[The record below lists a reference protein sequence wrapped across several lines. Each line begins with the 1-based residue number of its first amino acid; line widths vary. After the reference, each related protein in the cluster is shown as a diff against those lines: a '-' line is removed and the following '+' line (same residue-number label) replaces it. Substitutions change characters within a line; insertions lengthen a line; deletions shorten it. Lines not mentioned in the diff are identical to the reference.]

1 MGPDNKNKLTK
12 TALGHFPAQKA
23 EKGIIMKT
31 FYISVTET
39 LNRIVEVH
47 AEDSSEALQKAEDAY
62 YNGEIELDYNDMVDT
77 DFNDETEET
86 INNYELGGMP
96 KFYEVK

>member
-1 MGPDNKNKLTK
+1 
-12 TALGHFPAQKA
+12 
-23 EKGIIMKT
+23 MKT

-39 LNRIVEVH
+39 LKRIVEVH
-47 AEDSSEALQKAEDAY
+47 ANDADEAYEKVKEAWNND
-62 YNGEIELDYNDMVDT
+62 EIELDWQDFVDREFT
-77 DFNDETEET
+77 DETEET

>member
-1 MGPDNKNKLTK
+1 
-12 TALGHFPAQKA
+12 
-23 EKGIIMKT
+23 MKT
-31 FYISVTET
+31 YYISVTET
-39 LNRIVEVH
+39 LKRIVEVH

-62 YNGEIELDYNDMVDT
+62 YNEEIVLDSDDFFER

-96 KFYEVK
+96 KYYEVK

>member
-1 MGPDNKNKLTK
+1 
-12 TALGHFPAQKA
+12 
-23 EKGIIMKT
+23 MKT

-39 LNRIVEVH
+39 LNKIVEVH

-77 DFNDETEET
+77 EFEDDTERLLESYD
-86 INNYELGGMP
+86 NGGMP
-96 KFYEVK
+96 KYYEVK

>member
-1 MGPDNKNKLTK
+1 L
-12 TALGHFPAQKA
+12 KA

-39 LNRIVEVH
+39 LKRIVEVH

>member
-1 MGPDNKNKLTK
+1 
-12 TALGHFPAQKA
+12 
-23 EKGIIMKT
+23 MKT

-62 YNGEIELDYNDMVDT
+62 YNEEIVLDSEDFVDT
-77 DFNDETEET
+77 DFNDETERLLESYD
-86 INNYELGGMP
+86 NGGLP
-96 KFYEVK
+96 KYYEVK

>member
-1 MGPDNKNKLTK
+1 
-12 TALGHFPAQKA
+12 
-23 EKGIIMKT
+23 MKT

-62 YNGEIELDYNDMVDT
+62 YNGEIELDYDDYVDVEFE
-77 DFNDETEET
+77 DDTERLLESYD
-86 INNYELGGMP
+86 NGGLP
-96 KFYEVK
+96 KYYEVK

>member
-1 MGPDNKNKLTK
+1 
-12 TALGHFPAQKA
+12 
-23 EKGIIMKT
+23 MKT

-39 LNRIVEVH
+39 LKRIVEVH
-47 AEDSSEALQKAEDAY
+47 AEDSSEALRKAEDAY
-62 YNGEIELDYNDMVDT
+62 YNEEIVLDSDDFVDT

-86 INNYELGGMP
+86 INNYDNGGMP

>member
-1 MGPDNKNKLTK
+1 M
-12 TALGHFPAQKA
+12 KA

-39 LNRIVEVH
+39 LKRIVEVH

-62 YNGEIELDYNDMVDT
+62 YNEEIVLDSDDFVDT
-77 DFNDETEET
+77 EFNDETERLLESYD
-86 INNYELGGMP
+86 NGGLP
-96 KFYEVK
+96 KYYEVK

>member
-1 MGPDNKNKLTK
+1 
-12 TALGHFPAQKA
+12 
-23 EKGIIMKT
+23 MKT
-31 FYISVTET
+31 YYISVTET
-39 LNRIVEVH
+39 LKRIVEVH
-47 AEDSSEALQKAEDAY
+47 AEDSSEALQKVEDAY
-62 YNGEIELDYNDMVDT
+62 YNEEIVLDSDDFFER

>member
-1 MGPDNKNKLTK
+1 
-12 TALGHFPAQKA
+12 
-23 EKGIIMKT
+23 MKT

-39 LNRIVEVH
+39 LKRIVEVH

-77 DFNDETEET
+77 DFNDVTDDTLE
-86 INNYELGGMP
+86 NYDNGGMP

>member
-1 MGPDNKNKLTK
+1 
-12 TALGHFPAQKA
+12 
-23 EKGIIMKT
+23 MKT

-47 AEDSSEALQKAEDAY
+47 AEDKYEAIQKVSDAY
-62 YNGEIELDYNDMVDT
+62 HDEQIVLDSDDYVDV
-77 DFNDETEET
+77 DFHDETEET

-96 KFYEVK
+96 KFYEVQ

>member
-1 MGPDNKNKLTK
+1 
-12 TALGHFPAQKA
+12 
-23 EKGIIMKT
+23 MKT
-31 FYISVTET
+31 YYIRVTET
-39 LNRIVEVH
+39 LDRIVEVH

-62 YNGEIELDYNDMVDT
+62 YNGEIALDSEDFVDT
-77 DFNDETEET
+77 QFNDETEET

>member
-1 MGPDNKNKLTK
+1 
-12 TALGHFPAQKA
+12 
-23 EKGIIMKT
+23 MKT
-31 FYISVTET
+31 FYISITET
-39 LNRIVEVH
+39 LNKIVEVQ
-47 AEDSSEALQKAEDAY
+47 AEDEYEAISKVEDAY
-62 YNGEIELDYNDMVDT
+62 YSDEVELDYNDKVDT

>member
-1 MGPDNKNKLTK
+1 
-12 TALGHFPAQKA
+12 
-23 EKGIIMKT
+23 MKT

-47 AEDSSEALQKAEDAY
+47 AEDEYEAIHKVSDSC
-62 YNGEIELDYNDMVDT
+62 YNNEFELDSNDYVDVQ
-77 DFNDETEET
+77 FNDETEET

-96 KFYEVK
+96 KFYEVQ

>member
-1 MGPDNKNKLTK
+1 MELDNKNKLTK

-96 KFYEVK
+96 KYYEVK